1 MLLYDP
7 QMKTIAVI
15 PARMGS
21 TRFPGKPLAKLLG
34 RTMLEHVYKRVALSN
49 ALHAT
54 YIATCDEEIRS
65 VAQDFGAP
73 VIMTA
78 DTHERASDR
87 VAEAVAG
94 TDAELIVR
102 VQGDEPMT
110 RPEMIDAAVAPFL
123 SDPQLGCVNLVKT
136 IDNKADFHDPNTI
149 KVVMNQQGDA
159 IYMSRQPIPT
169 APASSA
175 SEFSHPSA
183 YKQVCIIPFRRE
195 ILADFARLPS
205 TPLERLESVDMLRL
219 LEHGY
224 RIKMVNT
231 PFSTQAVDTEADLEK
246 VARLMATDPLLAS
259 Y

>member
-1 MLLYDP
+1 MR
-7 QMKTIAVI
+7 TIAVI

-21 TRFPGKPLAKLLG
+21 SRFPGKPVAKLLG
-34 RTMLEHVYKRVALSN
+34 RSMLEHVYKRVALSRS
-49 ALHAT
+49 LDAT
-54 YIATCDEEIRS
+54 YIATCDEEIRQ
-65 VAQDFGAP
+65 VAEDFGAV

-94 TDAELIVR
+94 LDAELIVM

-110 RPEMIDAAVAPFL
+110 HPEMIDAAVEPFRQ
-123 SDPQLGCVNLVKT
+123 DPRLGCVNLVRA
-136 IDNKADFHDPNTI
+136 IENKADFHDFNTI

-159 IYMSRQPIPT
+159 LYMSRQPIPT
-169 APASSA
+169 VPASSQLD
-175 SEFSHPSA
+175 FPHTLA

-195 ILADFARLPS
+195 TLLDFARLPP
-205 TPLERLESVDMLRL
+205 TPLEQLESVDMLRL

-224 RIKMVNT
+224 RVKMVRTQFN
-231 PFSTQAVDTEADLEK
+231 TQAVDTQADLER
-246 VARLMATDPLLAS
+246 VARLMEADPLLAS